1 MIINMQSGGVVPER
15 ILDAQT
21 ITPSTENQVI
31 AAGSYLRGVLT
42 VLGDADLIPA
52 NIKEGVNIFG
62 VDGTPQIG
70 LNVWRKSEIVTPQ
83 ISVVN
88 PSITFY
94 DKDSDYYKWK
104 FTANNF
110 NLSQAVNSNNWKT
123 FFDGFKA
130 DDNIYLEYKSYSL
143 YAMVKNMYAQSIDSY
158 GATDATH
165 GYFERTDWSSRNNY
179 TYTYPGTKIIQNGVF
194 TPVGFIVHNNSNAY
208 PNGGEKDGYWYE
220 LIGQVTAANTLSLSE
235 NTIKTIQADYR
246 DQIETEVSNANA

>member
-31 AAGSYLRGVLT
+31 AAGSYLRGALT

-94 DKDSDYYKWK
+94 DKDII
-104 FTANNF
+104 NG
-110 NLSQAVNSNNWKT
+110 NLRQIIL
-123 FFDGFKA
+123 
-130 DDNIYLEYKSYSL
+130 IYRR
-143 YAMVKNMYAQSIDSY
+143 Q
-158 GATDATH
+158 
-165 GYFERTDWSSRNNY
+165 
-179 TYTYPGTKIIQNGVF
+179 
-194 TPVGFIVHNNSNAY
+194 
-208 PNGGEKDGYWYE
+208 
-220 LIGQVTAANTLSLSE
+220 
-235 NTIKTIQADYR
+235 
-246 DQIETEVSNANA
+246 